1 MKHVNLW
8 MTAIAIVALAAFHSA
23 AADKAEPAKQV
34 KLEGTIVC
42 SKCTL
47 KETKQCGNA
56 IIVKEDG
63 KDVTYYFIDK
73 GNGEDYH
80 DEVCG
85 GGKKAGTVVGV
96 VSEKD
101 GKKYITPSKVEYAK
115 N

>member
-1 MKHVNLW
+1 MKHLVLGIA
-8 MTAIAIVALAAFHSA
+8 AIAVVALAALHST
-23 AADKAEPAKQV
+23 AADKSEPAKPV

-56 IIVKEDG
+56 IIVKENG

-85 GGKKAGTVVGV
+85 GGKKTGTVVGV

>member
-1 MKHVNLW
+1 MKHLILW
-8 MTAIAIVALAAFHSA
+8 LTAVAVVALAACHST
-23 AADKAEPAKQV
+23 AADKAEPGKQV

-42 SKCTL
+42 SKCAL

-56 IIVKEDG
+56 IIVKENG
-63 KDVTYYFIDK
+63 KDVTYYFADK
-73 GNGEDYH
+73 GAGEDYH
-80 DEVCG
+80 EEVCG
-85 GGKKAGTVVGV
+85 GGKKTGTVVGV